1 LINLKTKK
9 DIAIMRKAG
18 RVVARTLNMVGDN
31 IKPGITTKQL
41 DMLVEEFILACGAAP
56 AFKDY
61 HGFPA
66 SACISIDEEVVH
78 GIPGER
84 VLKEG
89 EIVSIDIGAVVDGFY
104 GDAARTYAVGEV
116 SESKKNLMEYTKK
129 CLKAGIDK
137 ARAGN
142 KLGAISAAVQGTAES
157 NGYGVVRSLVG
168 HGIGRSMHEEPQV
181 PNFGSPDDGPELK
194 AGMVLA
200 IEPMIN
206 AGGFDVKTMPDGWTV
221 VTSDGQPS
229 AHFEHTVAITSGDPE
244 ILTLS

>member
-1 LINLKTKK
+1 MINLKTKE

-18 RVVARTLNMVGDN
+18 RVVSRALDLVGDN
-31 IKPGITTKQL
+31 IRAGITTKEL
-41 DMLVEEFILACGAAP
+41 DVLVEDFILSCGAIP

-78 GIPGER
+78 GIPGDR
-84 VLKEG
+84 TLKEG

-116 SESKKNLMEYTKK
+116 SESKKTLMDFTQKS
-129 CLKAGIDK
+129 LKAGIDK

-142 KLGAISAAVQGTAES
+142 KLGAISAAVQDTAES

-181 PNFGSPDDGPELK
+181 PNFGSPDDGPELQE
-194 AGMVLA
+194 GMVLA

-229 AHFEHTVAITSGDPE
+229 AHFEHTVAITSGDPDV
-244 ILTLS
+244 LTLS